1 MPSPARLPLVD
12 ALRGFAIAQMI
23 VYHFIYDLTFFGWYG
38 TVMARDPV
46 WIAWRTAITTQ
57 FLLLVGVG
65 LVLRAQWRPSIG
77 DFAWRWVQV
86 AAAAALVSA
95 GSALVVGPLFVRF
108 GILHFVAVA
117 LLLAWPLARLG
128 MWNLVVAAGVLLLWA
143 GYSDP
148 RFNSE
153 LGSIVGLG
161 IGRPRSIDYVPIFPW
176 FAAVAAGL
184 ALGALWQKR
193 GFALAGPAA
202 HLNERPPRL
211 LVALGRWPLTAY
223 LLHQPLLLGALWLFK
238 TLA

>member
-1 MPSPARLPLVD
+1 LLSDRAGNLPTHGKGFNAAGRIEAKPGQIARKTRSPRSGGHRPQTLRGAGCRLPARPRWCRP
-12 ALRGFAIAQMI
+12 A
-23 VYHFIYDLTFFGWYG
+23 
-38 TVMARDPV
+38 ARWWWGRSSSASASCTSWRSRCCSPGRWCV
-46 WIAWRTAITTQ
+46 WGA
-57 FLLLVGVG
+57 
-65 LVLRAQWRPSIG
+65 
-77 DFAWRWVQV
+77 
-86 AAAAALVSA
+86 
-95 GSALVVGPLFVRF
+95 
-108 GILHFVAVA
+108 
-117 LLLAWPLARLG
+117 
-128 MWNLVVAAGVLLLWA
+128 WNLLVAAGALLLWA

-161 IGRPRSIDYVPIFPW
+161 TGRPRSIDYVPIFPW

-202 HLNERPPRL
+202 RLNERPPRS

-223 LLHQPLLLGALWLFK
+223 LLHQPILLGALWLFK